1 MKQIPAIIFSILFCQ
16 TAARADVRPDSLAG
30 QSCPSP
36 GRLIIQTWHDGW
48 RVAAAPRRWQ
58 TTDWLRFSAIVG
70 AGVIL
75 HQADVKI
82 DQFWQNHQSKWLS
95 APAKIAREFG
105 NEWLLVPAFGA
116 LYLAGYLDDHP
127 QMCRVGRSG
136 LRCLMISGTLT
147 AGLKFLAQREGPP
160 NPDLWNG
167 PKIPF
172 QGQSFPSGH
181 ATLAF
186 ATATVLAH
194 EFQFSRNGKIAI
206 YSLATATAWARLYEQ
221 SHWASDVLIGA
232 AIGHFT
238 TRALLKSERAVTK
251 KVRLEPYFSAN
262 TAGLACSLRSIFSN
276 P

>member
-1 MKQIPAIIFSILFCQ
+1 MYRIAAFFFMILLFQ
-16 TAARADVRPDSLAG
+16 AAAGSDSRPDSLDHHLCPAPG
-30 QSCPSP
+30 Q
-36 GRLIIQTWHDGW
+36 LIRQTWHDGW
-48 RVAAAPRRWQ
+48 RLAAAPREWQ
-58 TTDWLRFSAIVG
+58 SADWLQFSAIVG
-70 AGVIL
+70 AGVFL
-75 HQADVKI
+75 YTTEVKI
-82 DQFWQNHQSKWLS
+82 DQFWQNHQSSWLA

-136 LRCLMISGTLT
+136 LRCLMIAGTLT

-160 NPDLWNG
+160 DHDLWHG

-186 ATATVLAH
+186 ATATVLTH
-194 EFQFSRNGKIAI
+194 ELHFSRRGKIAI

-221 SHWASDVLIGA
+221 SHWASDVLVGA
-232 AIGHFT
+232 AIGHFA
-238 TRALLKSERAVTK
+238 TRRLLRFEKPVASRFH
-251 KVRLEPYFSAN
+251 LEPYFSGN
-262 TAGLACSLRSIFSN
+262 TAGLVFSF
-276 P
+276 